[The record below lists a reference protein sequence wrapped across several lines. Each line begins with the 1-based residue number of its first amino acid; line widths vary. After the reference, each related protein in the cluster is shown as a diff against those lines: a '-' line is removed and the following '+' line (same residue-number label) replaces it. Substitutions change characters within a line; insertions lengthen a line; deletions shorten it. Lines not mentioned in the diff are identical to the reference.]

1 MANMERY
8 LSPIIFGADFGGEET
23 LTGSY
28 KLVTALEAGFKEDW
42 LQRAIEKN
50 VDLVAG
56 PCRAGRLIPRDE
68 EWRFWGSE
76 VSLKEAGGISI
87 DALLLSASGRIGI
100 VETKLAYN
108 PGARREVVAQ
118 VLEYA
123 IHFRGVSIEELTA
136 HLPVPLR
143 TDGHA
148 FVEPDVIQRKVE
160 DGDYLLIVAG
170 DQLDP
175 RAVRLSSELLG
186 THIIHGWDLA
196 MVEVSVFERKTDIDK
211 KEYILV
217 PHLGSAIKVD
227 QRQVVKVI
235 IEEKRMRVEVE
246 QKSEA
251 VTVNRPKWDEE
262 RFFAGAKQASAPVAR
277 FADELRRLQQVH
289 PGVSFDFGTSKDGSL
304 ILKKEGSNILEF
316 YLGYGGYIRFRPKNE
331 AGQDNFSNALGD
343 VWGGYYR
350 EELQKLFR
358 RSMKMGYPLA
368 NFATDHAERV
378 LPLLEEVIA
387 RTGSKRHQSMVA
399 S

>member
-8 LSPIIFGADFGGEET
+8 LSPIIFGADFAGEKA

-28 KLVTALEAGFKEDW
+28 KLVTALEAGFKEGW
-42 LQRAIEKN
+42 LQRAIAKN
-50 VDLVAG
+50 VELVVG

-76 VSLKEAGGISI
+76 VSLREAGGISI

-108 PGARREVVAQ
+108 PEARREVVAQ

-143 TDGHA
+143 TDGHV
-148 FVEPDVIQRKVE
+148 FVEPDTIQGKVE

-186 THIIHGWDLA
+186 THVIHGWDLA
-196 MVEVSVFERKTDIDK
+196 MVEVSVFEQETDSDE

-246 QKSEA
+246 QRSEA
-251 VTVNRPKWDEE
+251 VTVSRPKWDEE
-262 RFFAGAKQASAPVAR
+262 RFFAEAERAKVPLPHFAS
-277 FADELRRLQQVH
+277 ELRRLRQAYS
-289 PGVSFDFGTSKDGSL
+289 GVIFDFGGAKDGSL
-304 ILKKEGSNILEF
+304 ILKKGGSNILEF
-316 YLGYGGYIRFRPKNE
+316 YLGYGGYIRFRPRNE
-331 AGQDNFSNALGD
+331 AGEDNFATALGD
-343 VWGGYYR
+343 KLGQHYR
-350 EELQKLFR
+350 EQLDRLFP
-358 RSMKMGYPLA
+358 RSMKMAYPLA
-368 NFATDHAERV
+368 NFDSDHAEQV
-378 LPLLEEVIA
+378 LPVLEEVLKK
-387 RTGSKRHQSMVA
+387 SDSD
-399 S
+399 